1 MRRPTGLSLC
11 LAAGTALTVSAALA
25 DGDAAESPDGP
36 SLEDLLERI
45 ERLEQD
51 KAQMADE
58 MDELRTQ
65 VADDWLTEQRA
76 DEIRDLVSDVLA
88 DADTRSS
95 LLQDG
100 MTAGWDEH
108 FFLASP
114 DGRFR
119 LQFDGLLQV
128 RWLWNYHDEGDNY
141 VSGFENTRTK
151 FTLRGHV
158 FSPDVQ
164 YLIRYNVARSGGGN
178 GLQDAWIRYHLNDQL
193 SVRFGQF
200 KLPFNREELVRP
212 GYQQAVERSLVSER
226 LGIARSQGIE
236 LTWTPG
242 DSRFAIM
249 ASDGGTDSFGLVGTA
264 PANTP
269 WSSVDSEWAFTA
281 RWEQLVAGSWDQFVQ
296 FTSPPGDPFALMWG
310 IAGHAQRGEYT
321 GAPSAGRDE
330 DYWYGMTADVS
341 VEFGGAN
348 LFGALIWQHY
358 DTPNRDD
365 FDVWGIVVQGGTY
378 FTEKLEGFARFEY
391 GHVEVDDFFFDFED
405 LWLLT
410 IGTNYYFDGQ
420 DLKWSADI
428 GFGFNA
434 IDVSWNSDIAG
445 WRVDQ
450 AGGDPQVVFRT
461 QFQLMF

>member
-1 MRRPTGLSLC
+1 MRRHAGLYLC
-11 LAAGTALTVSAALA
+11 LVTVLIASTAFA
-25 DGDAAESPDGP
+25 DGDAAEAPDGP
-36 SLEDLLERI
+36 SLQELLERI
-45 ERLEQD
+45 EQLERD
-51 KAQMADE
+51 KADMADE

-65 VADDWLTEQRA
+65 VEDDWLTEQRA
-76 DEIRDLVSDVLA
+76 DEIRNLVSDVLA

-119 LQFDGLLQV
+119 LQFDGLMQI
-128 RWLWNYHDEGDNY
+128 RWLWNYHDEGDQY
-141 VSGFENTRTK
+141 ISGFENTRTK

-158 FSPDVQ
+158 FGPDVE

-178 GLQDAWIRYHLNDQL
+178 GLQDAWVRYHLNDQL

-212 GYQQAVERSLVSER
+212 GYQQVVERSLVNER
-226 LGIARSQGIE
+226 LNIKRSQGIE
-236 LTWTPG
+236 LTWTSRN
-242 DSRFAIM
+242 SRFAIM
-249 ASDGGTDSFGLVGTA
+249 ASDGGQDNFGLVGTA
-264 PANTP
+264 PANSP
-269 WSSVDSEWAFTA
+269 WSTPDVEWAFTS
-281 RWEQLVAGSWDQFVQ
+281 RWEQLVAGSWDQFAQ

-310 IAGHAQRGEYT
+310 IAGHAQRSEYT
-321 GAPSAGRDE
+321 GAPSLGRDE
-330 DYWYGMTADVS
+330 SYWLGATADVS
-341 VEFGGAN
+341 AQFGGAN
-348 LFGALIWQHY
+348 LFGALIWQYY
-358 DTPNRDD
+358 DTPNRDV
-365 FDVWGIVVQGGTY
+365 FNVWGVVVQGGTY

-391 GHVEVDDFFFDFED
+391 GHVDADFFIDFED

-410 IGTNYYFDGQ
+410 VGANYYIDGQ
-420 DLKWSADI
+420 DLKLSADI
-428 GFGFNA
+428 GFGFDA

>member
-1 MRRPTGLSLC
+1 MRRPAGLSLC
-11 LAAGTALTVSAALA
+11 LAAGTALAVSAAFA
-25 DGDAAESPDGP
+25 DPDAAESPDGP
-36 SLEDLLERI
+36 SLEGLLERI
-45 ERLEQD
+45 EQLERD
-51 KAQMADE
+51 KVRMADE

-65 VADDWLTEQRA
+65 VADDWLTEKRA
-76 DEIRDLVSDVLA
+76 DEIRNLVSDVLA

-119 LQFDGLLQV
+119 LQFDGLMQV
-128 RWLWNYHDEGDNY
+128 RWIWNYHDQPPRDVYGWELA
-141 VSGFENTRTK
+141 RTK
-151 FTLRGHV
+151 LTFRGHV
-158 FSPDVQ
+158 FSPDIQ
-164 YLIRYNVARSGGGN
+164 YLIRTNVARNGGSL
-178 GLQDAWIRYHLNDQL
+178 GLQDAWVRYHLNDQL

-212 GYQQAVERSLVSER
+212 GYQQAVERSLVNER
-226 LGIARSQGIE
+226 LSIARSQGIE
-236 LTWTPG
+236 LTWT
-242 DSRFAIM
+242 SRSSRAALM

-269 WSSVDSEWAFTA
+269 WSTQDVEWAFTG

-310 IAGHAQRGEYT
+310 VAGHVQRGEYT
-321 GAPSAGRDE
+321 GVPTPGRDE
-330 DYWYGMTADVS
+330 DYWFGLTADVS
-341 VEFGGAN
+341 AEFGGAN
-348 LFGALIWQHY
+348 LFGAIIWQYY
-358 DTPNRDD
+358 DTPNRDI
-365 FDVWGIVVQGGTY
+365 FNVWGIVLQGGTY

-391 GHVEVDDFFFDFED
+391 GHVDVDQFIIDFED
-405 LWLLT
+405 LWLFT
-410 IGTNYYFDGQ
+410 IGANYYIDGQ
-420 DLKWSADI
+420 DLKLSADI
-428 GFGFNA
+428 GFGFNP

-445 WRVDQ
+445 WRVD
-450 AGGDPQVVFRT
+450 ADDGDPQVVFRT

>member
-1 MRRPTGLSLC
+1 MRRHAGLYLC
-11 LAAGTALTVSAALA
+11 LVTLLAVSAAFA
-25 DGDAAESPDGP
+25 DGDAADSPDGP

-45 ERLEQD
+45 EQLEQD
-51 KAQMADE
+51 KARMADE
-58 MDELRTQ
+58 IDELRTE
-65 VADDWLTEQRA
+65 VEDDWLTEQRA
-76 DEIRDLVSDVLA
+76 DEIRNLVSDVLA

-114 DGRFR
+114 DGRF
-119 LQFDGLLQV
+119 
-128 RWLWNYHDEGDNY
+128 
-141 VSGFENTRTK
+141 TRTK

-164 YLIRYNVARSGGGN
+164 YLIRYNVARSGGGT
-178 GLQDAWIRYHLNDQL
+178 GLQDAWVRYHLNDQL

-212 GYQQAVERSLVSER
+212 GYQQAVERSLVNER
-226 LGIARSQGIE
+226 LNIKRSQGIE
-236 LTWTPG
+236 LTWTNRN
-242 DSRFAIM
+242 SRAALM

-269 WSSVDSEWAFTA
+269 WSQPDVDWAFTG

-310 IAGHAQRGEYT
+310 VAGHVQRGEYT
-321 GAPSAGRDE
+321 GDFTGGLRDE
-330 DYWYGMTADVS
+330 DYWFGLTADVS
-341 VEFGGAN
+341 AEFGGAN
-348 LFGALIWQHY
+348 LFAALIWQYY
-358 DTPNRDD
+358 DTPQRDV
-365 FDVWGIVVQGGTY
+365 FNVWGLVVQGGTY

-391 GHVEVDDFFFDFED
+391 GHVEVDEFFIDFED

-410 IGTNYYFDGQ
+410 IGANYYIDGQ
-420 DLKWSADI
+420 DLKFTADI
-428 GFGFNA
+428 GFGFNP

-445 WRVDQ
+445 WRVD
-450 AGGDPQVVFRT
+450 ALDGDPQVVFRT